1 MLCCVYTVINKLG
14 LAKPE
19 ARPTPAQTVRCL
31 SNSLYYFS
39 NFIVMIWKVH
49 FSCDPVWLLSLLT
62 AVAVGPHWLASVVVV
77 VTLLLL
83 LLRPE
88 PEAGRDLLIIWCVGG
103 GKERDTDSYTD
114 TLPGPGEASLS
125 RPLIGHTPHV
135 AALSLVRCYQ
145 WAWAWACAAHWAL
158 LENSDQGLWQ

>member
-1 MLCCVYTVINKLG
+1 M
-14 LAKPE
+14 
-19 ARPTPAQTVRCL
+19 
-31 SNSLYYFS
+31 
-39 NFIVMIWKVH
+39 
-49 FSCDPVWLLSLLT
+49 
-62 AVAVGPHWLASVVVV
+62 
-77 VTLLLL
+77 TLLLL

-125 RPLIGHTPHV
+125 RPLIGHTQHV

-145 WAWAWACAAHWAL
+145 WASAWAWAAHWGL
-158 LENSDQGLWQ
+158 LENSDQGPQMILYQIQMYFSFSIFPVLFHVTVINFTRFPLK